1 MSASDSGFGGPA
13 DGGRSEREAI
23 ADLVADYAH
32 FIDDDRLEDWLELF
46 AEDCS
51 YQILSRENVDAGYP
65 LELMS
70 CNSKDMLRDRIL
82 SLREAVLYNVHTD
95 KHVLGAIRVSGPTD
109 INGTLVWSVQT
120 NYSLYQTTADGETSL
135 FSVGTYRDK
144 VVFSNGRPLF
154 AEKTV
159 IADTFTIDRLLSTP
173 I

>member
-1 MSASDSGFGGPA
+1 
-13 DGGRSEREAI
+13 
-23 ADLVADYAH
+23 
-32 FIDDDRLEDWLELF
+32 
-46 AEDCS
+46 
-51 YQILSRENVDAGYP
+51 
-65 LELMS
+65 MS

-95 KHVLGAIRVSGPTD
+95 KHVLGAIRVSGPE
-109 INGTLVWSVQT
+109 IENGVQVWSTQT